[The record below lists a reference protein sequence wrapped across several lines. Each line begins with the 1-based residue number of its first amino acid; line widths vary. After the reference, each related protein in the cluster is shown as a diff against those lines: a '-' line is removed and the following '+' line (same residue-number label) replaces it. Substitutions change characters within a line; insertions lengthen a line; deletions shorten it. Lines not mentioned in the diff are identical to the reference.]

1 MSTQF
6 YDHSASLSLILFCGL
21 QYITMSTQV
30 HERQKKGISK
40 QNKEINP
47 LMLLVDVGF
56 FVVPPRK
63 DLRANRSL
71 SKNFLESELS

>member
-1 MSTQF
+1 
-6 YDHSASLSLILFCGL
+6 
-21 QYITMSTQV
+21 MSTQV